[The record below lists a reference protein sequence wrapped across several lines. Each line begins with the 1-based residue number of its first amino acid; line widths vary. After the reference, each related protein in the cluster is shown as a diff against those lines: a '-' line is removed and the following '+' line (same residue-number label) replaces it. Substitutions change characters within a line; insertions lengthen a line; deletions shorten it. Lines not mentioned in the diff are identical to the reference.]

1 MGIKQSDNSGRGLQF
16 VNIDNKN
23 GVLVQHGTALPGAS
37 VIGILT
43 KFMIRPEKFEHNGQT
58 IYKDVLALRMTDTEA
73 GQPDI
78 SLNVTIASGGN
89 GADLPGDA
97 SYGALRMLAKL
108 NAADLSQPI
117 EVKPWSVQKGQ
128 RFGDGVA
135 DKDMTGIAVKQ
146 NGASLK
152 DDYGNG
158 VTQLPE
164 LQVVMANGRAVMVQG
179 RELKDKAPWNAMLD
193 SLLEQLA
200 AKLPAMQQAQGNAP
214 EGNDDIDADAAAA
227 AAEAAAAQQRQPEPT
242 TTGTSANRAGFRQR
256 A

>member
-1 MGIKQSDNSGRGLQF
+1 MGIKQSDNQGRGLVF

-23 GVLVQHGTALPGAS
+23 GVLTQGGQALPGAS
-37 VIGILT
+37 VVGILK

-58 IYKDVLALRMTDTEA
+58 IYKDVLALRMADTEP

-78 SLNVTIASGGN
+78 SLNLTIATGGN
-89 GADLPGDA
+89 GDNIPGDA

-117 EVKPWSVQKGQ
+117 EIKPWSVQKGQ
-128 RFGDGVA
+128 KFGDGTA

-146 NGASLK
+146 GGHSLK

-164 LQVVMANGRAVMVQG
+164 LQLVMANGKPVMVQG
-179 RELKDKAPWNAMLD
+179 KELKDKGPWNDMLD
-193 SLLEQLA
+193 SLLDQVA
-200 AKLPAMQQAQGNAP
+200 AKLPAMQQGNGHA
-214 EGNDDIDADAAAA
+214 EGPAADEIDADAVAA
-227 AAEAAAAQQRQPEPT
+227 AAEASAKPAAAESTP
-242 TTGTSANRAGFRQR
+242 ANRAGFRQR